1 MADHRAPSGPGREMT
16 AAEAVA
22 EARMLA
28 DWYSQGAPTTTRYVD
43 PVPAPPQPT
52 VGDAVPFAQAGR
64 PPMSQRATD
73 HATLVLVYSFGSLPV
88 GAAIS
93 LVLWRLSSVSSTT
106 LTITGLG
113 AAGVFI
119 AIGVAARMIGRAFRD
134 GASALPDHTVN
145 QYTGTVYV
153 QHNELHTN
161 TRGFGKTINQL
172 TDGQQ

>member
-1 MADHRAPSGPGREMT
+1 
-16 AAEAVA
+16 
-22 EARMLA
+22 
-28 DWYSQGAPTTTRYVD
+28 
-43 PVPAPPQPT
+43 
-52 VGDAVPFAQAGR
+52 
-64 PPMSQRATD
+64 MSQRATD

-106 LTITGLG
+106 LTIAGMG

-119 AIGVAARMIGRAFRD
+119 AVGAAARMIGRAFRD

-161 TRGFGKTINQL
+161 TRGFGKTINHQL